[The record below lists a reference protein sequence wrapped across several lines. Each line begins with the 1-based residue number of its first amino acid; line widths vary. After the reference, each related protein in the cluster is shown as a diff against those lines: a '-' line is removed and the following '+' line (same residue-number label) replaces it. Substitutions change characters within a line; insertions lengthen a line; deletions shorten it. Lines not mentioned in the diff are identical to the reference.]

1 MPGYACGMQT
11 SSPVRPSGTS
21 ASVAFRAMHAP
32 GRLVILPNAWDAG
45 SARLV
50 AACGAEA
57 IATTS
62 AGLAWSR
69 GYPDGNV
76 LPGAVLEAAVH
87 EIARVISIPL
97 TVDVEAG
104 YTADPR
110 RIWELVA
117 IVAQAG
123 AVGINL
129 EDGNDEPELL
139 CAKIAAVR
147 RAADAAGIDLFV
159 NARTDV
165 YLRRLVPAERAAD
178 AAIERARRYHEAG
191 CDGIFVPG
199 VAAPAEI
206 SAIVGAIGALPLN
219 VMAIAGL
226 PAADQLRSLGVRRLS
241 AGSAL
246 ASAAF
251 GRARQL
257 ATQFLADGRPAQLG
271 DGAISFSEMN
281 ALFSRP

>member
-1 MPGYACGMQT
+1 MQT
-11 SSPVRPSGTS
+11 SNPAGPPGT
-21 ASVAFRAMHAP
+21 ATTTGFRALHAP
-32 GRLVILPNAWDAG
+32 GRLLILPNAWDAG

-50 AACGAEA
+50 VACGAEA
-57 IATTS
+57 VATTS

-69 GYPDGNV
+69 GFPDGNV
-76 LPGAVLEAAVH
+76 LPGAVLEAAVRD
-87 EIARVISIPL
+87 IVRVISVPL

-117 IVAQAG
+117 IVAAAG

-129 EDGNDEPELL
+129 EDGRDEPDLL

-147 RAADAAGIDLFV
+147 RAADAAGIELFV

-165 YLRRLVPAERAAD
+165 YLRRLVPAERAVEVT
-178 AAIERARRYHEAG
+178 IERARRYQDAG

-199 VAAPAEI
+199 IAAPAEI
-206 SAIVGAIGALPLN
+206 RAVVEAIGALPLN
-219 VMAIAGL
+219 VMATAGL
-226 PAADQLRSLGVRRLS
+226 PAAAELRSLGVRRLS
-241 AGSAL
+241 AGAAL

-251 GRARQL
+251 GRMRQL
-257 ATQFLADGRPAQLG
+257 ATQFLADGRSEPLG

-281 ALFSRP
+281 ALFSRA